1 MTTGNTRRTGAA
13 PGRTARQRT
22 GGEQNGKGKK
32 RQQKKKGFSLITVR
46 EGQMDYLFL
55 LLVIVILAVGL
66 VSLFSASHAHGYYNY
81 KGSSFEFISKQ
92 LIYAG
97 AGVALMFLFSGIN
110 YKIFTSFKGGMAWL
124 IMAVTVVLL
133 IVVFQFPALNN
144 AHRWIII
151 GDMTI
156 QPSEVAKFSIVVLF
170 AHLSVKN
177 ADQMNNPVKGLL
189 PFVAVLG
196 IVAFLIFR
204 EPHLSG
210 TVLILLLGVSMMWL
224 GGVKWYWFPA
234 LAIAGVVMVLI
245 LLAADKIP
253 AYVLQRIEIW
263 ENPWSDPR
271 DMGYQN
277 IQSLYAIGSGGF
289 LGVGIGNSTQKV
301 TYLPEP
307 QNDFIFAIVCE
318 EIGLVGAVMIILLFA
333 MLVWRGFVIGLRC
346 RDRFGSLLAMGL
358 TAQIAFQ
365 TIWNIAVVTNAV
377 PNTGISLPFFSA
389 GGTSLVMLLVQMGIV
404 LSVSRHSGLPA
415 EETEI
420 ELRPT
425 DSGE

>member
-1 MTTGNTRRTGAA
+1 M
-13 PGRTARQRT
+13 
-22 GGEQNGKGKK
+22 
-32 RQQKKKGFSLITVR
+32 
-46 EGQMDYLFL
+46 
-55 LLVIVILAVGL
+55 
-66 VSLFSASHAHGYYNY
+66 
-81 KGSSFEFISKQ
+81 
-92 LIYAG
+92 
-97 AGVALMFLFSGIN
+97 
-110 YKIFTSFKGGMAWL
+110 
-124 IMAVTVVLL
+124 
-133 IVVFQFPALNN
+133 
-144 AHRWIII
+144 
-151 GDMTI
+151 
-156 QPSEVAKFSIVVLF
+156 
-170 AHLSVKN
+170 
-177 ADQMNNPVKGLL
+177 
-189 PFVAVLG
+189 
-196 IVAFLIFR
+196 
-204 EPHLSG
+204 
-210 TVLILLLGVSMMWL
+210 
-224 GGVKWYWFPA
+224 
-234 LAIAGVVMVLI
+234 
-245 LLAADKIP
+245 
-253 AYVLQRIEIW
+253 
-263 ENPWSDPR
+263 
-271 DMGYQN
+271 
-277 IQSLYAIGSGGF
+277 
-289 LGVGIGNSTQKV
+289 GIGNSTQKV

>member
-1 MTTGNTRRTGAA
+1 MTTGNI
-13 PGRTARQRT
+13 RQR
-22 GGEQNGKGKK
+22 GQRKQSGRGKK
-32 RQQKKKGFSLITVR
+32 RQQRKKGFSLITVR

-55 LLVIVILAVGL
+55 LLVMLILAVGL
-66 VSLFSASHAHGYYNY
+66 VALFSASHAHGYYNY

-97 AGVALMFLFSGIN
+97 AGVAFMFLFSGIN
-110 YKIFTSFKGGMAWL
+110 YKIFTAFKGKMAWI

-151 GDMTI
+151 GGSENGFTI

-177 ADQMNNPVKGLL
+177 ADQMKNPVKGFLL
-189 PFVAVLG
+189 YVAVLG
-196 IVAFLIFR
+196 PVALLIYK

-224 GGVKWYWFPA
+224 GGVKWYWFPV
-234 LAIAGVVMVLI
+234 LAIAGVVLVLI

-263 ENPWSDPR
+263 KNPWSDPR
-271 DMGYQN
+271 GMGYQN
-277 IQSLYAIGSGGF
+277 IQSLYAIGSGGS

-404 LSVSRHSGLPA
+404 LSVSRHSGLPP

-420 ELRPT
+420 ELRLT